1 MLLEGISQ
9 ANLAFTMLNINTNYQ
24 YLVTV
29 KLTDTK
35 KKFSFLALNLTA
47 VLKKLRL
54 ASILCLPGLEN
65 FDL

>member
-1 MLLEGISQ
+1 
-9 ANLAFTMLNINTNYQ
+9 MLNINTNYQ

-54 ASILCLPGLEN
+54 ASILCLSGLEN